1 MPFPYHETATTL
13 TGNISGAMMVEAL
26 GSLFIAIVAAY
37 ILYRFARFMFD
48 AIDRAEEYSEQSYRS
63 RAYIKLMITGIQAG
77 MLKQVAEA
85 EKISLAEE
93 VAAIPTDGDNKV
105 GKQIKDKLLKDIRNF
120 E

>member
-37 ILYRFARFMFD
+37 VLYRFAKFIFD
-48 AIDRAEEYSEQSYRS
+48 AMDRAEEYSEQSYRS

-77 MLKQVAEA
+77 LLKQVAEA
-85 EKISLAEE
+85 EKINLEDE
-93 VAAIPTDGDNKV
+93 IKNIPTDGNNPI
-105 GKQIKDKLLKDIRNF
+105 GKQIKDKLLKDVRNF